1 MLSATAWGGIAG
13 DEDSISVDVLA
24 AGGTGKDMDD
34 ESPIHVTIDTGR

>member
-13 DEDSISVDVLA
+13 DKDSISVDVKRSR
-24 AGGTGKDMDD
+24 TGKDMDD